1 MYVVIVVLVWRPIYL
16 CSLLC
21 FSSLNQVK
29 IRTLETEL
37 SEALGSSKSSSTFV
51 SEPESAAL
59 SDSRTTGDGT
69 VVTKK
74 LEEELKKRDALI
86 EVCYALQLCLI
97 VVVYQI
103 FFPIKL
109 WLLFFTSL
117 ISNFF
122 MFFAYM

>member
-1 MYVVIVVLVWRPIYL
+1 
-16 CSLLC
+16 
-21 FSSLNQVK
+21 
-29 IRTLETEL
+29 
-37 SEALGSSKSSSTFV
+37 
-51 SEPESAAL
+51 
-59 SDSRTTGDGT
+59 

-122 MFFAYM
+122 MFFCLYVNFFFIK